1 MKNQI
6 FNISVKEADRY
17 APDYFI
23 NICGLRNKE
32 GEKYKR
38 MLDHGMQ
45 IRERI
50 VDRIDMKAVVSSFDG
65 SVISGNKVVIGDTVF
80 VCNAFEQLNQESI
93 EIIYA
98 YLFTAG
104 SFGLSDDDP
113 VIEQLY
119 ADIWGTA
126 YTDAGLEVLKHRLKA
141 EFDKSRSGLSGGD
154 ELSSGGNGKSGKDGK
169 DGKEPVI
176 LDPFGPGFYGMDVDQ
191 IGLFFNVLDGDKIG
205 VKARTN
211 SLMLPL
217 KSCAGFF
224 VIVNDNTKLPSAD
237 CKSCRADHRGCEFCQ
252 AVIKRK

>member
-6 FNISVKEADRY
+6 IHISVEVADRY
-17 APDYFI
+17 AYDYFI
-23 NICGLRNKE
+23 NICGFRNKE
-32 GEKYKR
+32 GDKYKR
-38 MLDHGMQ
+38 MLDRGMR

-50 VDRIDMKAVVSSFDG
+50 ADKIDMKAVVSSYDG
-65 SVISGNKVVIGDTVF
+65 SIISGNKAKIGDTVF

-104 SFGLSDDDP
+104 SLELDDDDP
-113 VIEQLY
+113 VIDQLY

-141 EFDKSRSGLSGGD
+141 EFDKSRSGISGDGRNP
-154 ELSSGGNGKSGKDGK
+154 GRNGNDGKDETK
-169 DGKEPVI
+169 DGKEAVI

-191 IGLFFNVLDGDKIG
+191 IGLFFEVLDGDKIG

-211 SLMLPL
+211 SLILPL

-224 VIVNDNTKLPSAD
+224 VIVNDDTKLPSAD